1 MKKIFFFLT
10 FICLTGVMNAQTSS
24 NTVNTQTNKLP
35 TNEELVEYFKETEY
49 PYPMSKYYKSF
60 IHEFDSYITAPS
72 LDLEQS
78 ESFKQLCNHFLKI
91 PSAEELEP
99 IINEKVHFKLF
110 RDDFKYW
117 SIKCKLDNKEH
128 SFLITG
134 AGRIIH
140 RENECNACKNIKTK
154 RTQLKKQI
162 TEYID
167 YLKKEYGNLDNAV
180 NELITSPIKLRNQ
193 ANNERIRKEK
203 ADKQARR
210 DSLTNAIREIN
221 LKIRDNITLN
231 FDNSFYVPTSGG
243 GQIRIKNFFVDE
255 DSNASVI
262 ASFRGDNLILETN
275 EAIWIIDDPKKV
287 VNNISFNDLK
297 FYNVLDLEKKYAD
310 NIKIPKI
317 SQIIITAGRDNKV
330 INEFV
335 PTIIKDK
342 DGDIKRIQPV
352 KFEKLQTANTRLKN
366 EVELIQRQCKIVEA
380 YSSNGHFVVK
390 YGNNEKEIDATKSR
404 LKSLLSEWNNLDM
417 TNLNNYKRK
426 KYSQEVHN
434 LLFFES
440 LKPNDGKNEVS
451 VPKLYIYETD
461 DIVYIGNSYLA
472 IDIAMN
478 NLSDDVLKI
487 DKSQSFVIKSR
498 YWERNTTMGGGKNK
512 EKTVY
517 KYKPKKK

>member
-1 MKKIFFFLT
+1 MKKIFLFFT
-10 FICLTGVMNAQTSS
+10 FICFAGIMNAQTSS
-24 NTVNTQTNKLP
+24 NSVKTQKNKFP
-35 TNEELVEYFKETEY
+35 TNEEIVEYFKETEY
-49 PYPMSKYYKSF
+49 PYPMSEYYKSF
-60 IHEFDSYITAPS
+60 IHEFDSYITAPK

-99 IINEKVHFKLF
+99 KIVEKMHFKLF
-110 RDDFKYW
+110 RDEITYHN
-117 SIKCKLDNKEH
+117 IKCKLDNKIH
-128 SFLITG
+128 FFLITG
-134 AGRIIH
+134 AGRVIH
-140 RENECNACKNIKTK
+140 QSDNCDACKNIRTK
-154 RTQLKKQI
+154 RLQFKKQI
-162 TEYID
+162 IEYIG
-167 YLKKEYGNLDNAV
+167 YLKEKYGNLDKALDELV
-180 NELITSPIKLRNQ
+180 NSHTKIGNQ
-193 ANNERIRKEK
+193 PSNEYIRSEK
-203 ADKQARR
+203 ANEQAKR
-210 DSLTNAIREIN
+210 DSLTKAIREIN
-221 LKIRDNITLN
+221 LAVRDNLTLN
-231 FDNSFYVPTSGG
+231 FDNSLFVPTSGG
-243 GQIRIKNFFVDE
+243 GQIRIKNFFVD
-255 DSNASVI
+255 DDPSASVI

-287 VNNISFNDLK
+287 VNSISFNDLK

-317 SQIIITAGRDNKV
+317 SQIVITAGRDNKV
-330 INEFV
+330 INEFA

-390 YGNNEKEIDATKSR
+390 YGNNEKEIDATKNR
-404 LKSLLSEWNNLDM
+404 LKNLLSEWNNIDM
-417 TNLNNYKRK
+417 TNLNNSNRK

-434 LLFFES
+434 LLFLES
-440 LKPNDGKNEVS
+440 LKPNGGKNEVS
-451 VPKLYIYETD
+451 VPKLYIYETE

-478 NLSDDVLKI
+478 NLSDDVLRI
-487 DKSQSFVIKSR
+487 EKSQSFVIKSI
-498 YWERNTTMGGGKNK
+498 YWERNTTMGGGKNR

-517 KYKPKKK
+517 KYKPKK